1 MILYDLHC
9 KDCGHGFEAWF
20 RDSKSFDD
28 QVAAGALACAS
39 CAGDRVEKAIMA
51 PRLSPAA
58 RKEQQ
63 APAAPDA
70 PDAPVDKKA
79 VMVAKKAREAMKEL
93 RRAVEE
99 NCDYVGNEFAEEA
112 RRIHYGETEERGI
125 YGEASN
131 EEHEKLRDEGIEA
144 QRIPWI
150 DRTEH

>member
-9 KDCGHGFEAWF
+9 KDCGHAFEGWF
-20 RDSKSFDD
+20 RDSQSFDD

-39 CAGDRVEKAIMA
+39 CAGVRVEKAIMA
-51 PRLSPAA
+51 PRLSSS
-58 RKEQQ
+58 
-63 APAAPDA
+63 APKAPESRES
-70 PDAPVDKKA
+70 PESPGEGKA
-79 VMVAKKAREAMKEL
+79 VMVAKKAREAMQEL
-93 RRAVEE
+93 RRSVEE

-131 EEHEKLRDEGIEA
+131 EEHEKLRDEGIDA
-144 QRIPWI
+144 HRVPWI

>member
-1 MILYDLHC
+1 MILYNLQC

-20 RDSKSFDD
+20 RDSHSFDD

-51 PRLSPAA
+51 PRLSPSA
-58 RKEQQ
+58 REKQS
-63 APAAPDA
+63 APEPPA
-70 PDAPVDKKA
+70 DKKA
-79 VMVAKKAREAMKEL
+79 VKVANKAREAIKEL
-93 RRAVEE
+93 RRTVEE

-131 EEHEKLRDEGIEA
+131 EEHETLRDEGIEA
-144 QRIPWI
+144 HRIPWI

>member
-9 KDCGHGFEAWF
+9 KDCGHAFEGWF
-20 RDSKSFDD
+20 RDSRSFDD

-39 CAGDRVEKAIMA
+39 CAGVKVEKAIMA
-51 PRLSPAA
+51 PRLSSS
-58 RKEQQ
+58 
-63 APAAPDA
+63 APKAPESRDSPGA
-70 PDAPVDKKA
+70 GKA
-79 VMVAKKAREAMKEL
+79 VMVAKKAREAMREL
-93 RRAVEE
+93 RRSVEE

-131 EEHEKLRDEGIEA
+131 EEHEKLRDEGIDA
-144 QRIPWI
+144 HRVPWI